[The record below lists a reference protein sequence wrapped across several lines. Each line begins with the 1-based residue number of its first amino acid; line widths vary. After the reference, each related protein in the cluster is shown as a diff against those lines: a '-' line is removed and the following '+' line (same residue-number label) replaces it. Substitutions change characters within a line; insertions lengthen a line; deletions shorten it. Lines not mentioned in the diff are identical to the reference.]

1 MMLTARFQAARL
13 QPAMRCSM
21 QRRGALQVVAFKNGD
36 EEQQQVQK
44 QEMSKTKVTF
54 QLPLHGEHPAAA
66 PKAGPACFWRL
77 GRGLLPGL
85 ASSRSGRTKAELTCC
100 GAPAAW
106 KLDGEEAG

>member
-54 QLPLHGEHPAAA
+54 QLPLHGEQQCGIRQLHRKPGLPAFGAFGGACQQQGWPAA
-66 PKAGPACFWRL
+66 
-77 GRGLLPGL
+77 
-85 ASSRSGRTKAELTCC
+85 
-100 GAPAAW
+100 GATARKPS
-106 KLDGEEAG
+106 